1 MKKMICEINNAW
13 FSLGES
19 IKKISKNELFVKKYR
34 RSIYASNDIKK
45 GEEFSDKNLK
55 IIRPGNG
62 LSPTKYHKII
72 GKKSKK
78 NLKFGDPLT
87 LKFI

>member
-13 FSLGES
+13 FSLGRKH
-19 IKKISKNELFVKKYR
+19 KKISKNELFVKKYR
-34 RSIYASNDIKK
+34 RSIYASNDIK
-45 GEEFSDKNLK
+45 EEFSDKNLK